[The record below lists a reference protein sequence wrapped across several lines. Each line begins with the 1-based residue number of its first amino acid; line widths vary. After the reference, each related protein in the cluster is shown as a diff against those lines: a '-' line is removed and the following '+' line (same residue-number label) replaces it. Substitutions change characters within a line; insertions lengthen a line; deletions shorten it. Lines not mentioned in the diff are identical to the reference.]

1 MKIIKQ
7 LYKASILSKLSL
19 LVIACTLLLAVFAE
33 AIIPDKT
40 IDANKMILELG
51 AKSPG
56 FKKTVF
62 KIAIQKNNTNRSVW
76 STFWYGEEAK
86 WTYIPYN
93 SISFSKNDVMLKHY
107 IDEALE
113 DTLKINYQTILP
125 TSKQSLNVAEKQAYI
140 LNKHTETI
148 HYLLG
153 SDKYGRDILSRLVLG
168 SRVSLAVGIISV
180 VLTLLLGISLGMLAG
195 YFGGITDKV
204 IQFIIS
210 MIWAI
215 PTLLLVFAITLS
227 IGKGFWQL
235 FIAIGCSMWVSTARL
250 IRGHV
255 MSLKQNDY
263 ITAAR
268 ALGLS
273 NWRIMYHH
281 LLPNCSSIILVMAA
295 SNFASAILV
304 EAGLSFLGIGI
315 QAPQSSW
322 GLMIKE
328 QYNLIITDKAI
339 LALLPGFAIMLLVYA
354 FHILGNTLRDILD
367 VKQN

>member
-1 MKIIKQ
+1 MHIIKQ
-7 LYKASILSKLSL
+7 IFKASILSKLSL
-19 LVIACTLLLAVFAE
+19 FVIACTILLAIFAE

-40 IDANKMILELG
+40 VDANKMILELG
-51 AKSPG
+51 AKAPG
-56 FKKTVF
+56 FKKSVF
-62 KIAIQKNNTNRSVW
+62 KISVKKNITNRTAL
-76 STFWYGEEAK
+76 STLWYGEDAQ

-93 SISFSKNDVMLKHY
+93 QLHFSENEVQLIHY
-107 IDEALE
+107 IDETLE
-113 DTLKINYQTILP
+113 DTIIIKYTTLLP
-125 TSKQSLNVAEKQAYI
+125 PSKWSLSTADKQAY
-140 LNKHTETI
+140 LLKQHTTTI

-153 SDKYGRDILSRLVLG
+153 SDKYGRDIFSRLVLG

-180 VLTLLLGISLGMLAG
+180 ILTLLLGITFGMLAG
-195 YFGGITDKV
+195 YFGGTTDKI

-210 MIWAI
+210 MIWSI

-263 ITAAR
+263 ITAAK

-354 FHILGNTLRDILD
+354 FHILGNTLRDLMD